1 MIRTALVVACLGLG
15 LSAVM
20 AQPDPVAERRN
31 TMKAVGGATRDGAAI
46 AKGEVPFDAAKA
58 QAIFKIYADAA
69 AKMPALYPESTKAGT
84 QGSASPKIWE
94 DKANFDAAFA
104 KFGEEA
110 KIGMA
115 ATDLA
120 GFRSA
125 FGAATKSCGTCHE
138 AYRVRR

>member
-1 MIRTALVVACLGLG
+1 MFRTVLVAACLGLG
-15 LSAVM
+15 LTAVM
-20 AQPDPVAERRN
+20 AQPDPIAERRN
-31 TMKAVGGATRDGAAI
+31 TMKGVGGATRDGAAI

-69 AKMPALYPESTKAGT
+69 AKMPTLYPETAKTGGET
-84 QGSASPKIWE
+84 SASPKIWE

-104 KFGEEA
+104 RFGEEA

-138 AYRVRR
+138 TYRVKR

>member
-20 AQPDPVAERRN
+20 AQPDPIAERRN
-31 TMKAVGGATRDGAAI
+31 TMKAVGGATREGAAI

-69 AKMPALYPESTKAGT
+69 AKMPTLYPESAKTGGDT
-84 QGSASPKIWE
+84 SASPKIWE

-138 AYRVRR
+138 AYRVKR